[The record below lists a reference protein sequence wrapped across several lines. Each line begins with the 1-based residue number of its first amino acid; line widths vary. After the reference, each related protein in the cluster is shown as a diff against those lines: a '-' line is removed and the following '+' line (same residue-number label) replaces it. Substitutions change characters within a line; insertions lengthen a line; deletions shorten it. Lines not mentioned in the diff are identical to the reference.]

1 MTNILVVDDETEIR
15 AFLELLLTRQ
25 GFACSQAASVGEA
38 MEILKNMEFELVVT
52 DIRMP
57 GESGFDL
64 ANHVKK
70 NYPFTSIIMASGLD
84 QPSVARQA
92 LDLGVYGY
100 VIKPFTPNQIIIA
113 VQNAL
118 RRRELEISAND
129 YRKNLEHKVAER
141 TLSLQKTIN
150 GTIRILSQMV
160 ELRDPYTAGHQKRV
174 GELAKEVAG
183 FMGLSEKNRENIK
196 IAGFLH
202 DIGKVACPVEILTK
216 PGRLNEIEFAM
227 IKQHPQVGHD
237 LLNSVDFDWP
247 LAKTVLMHHERLDG
261 SGYPQGL
268 KADEI
273 ILEARILS
281 VCDVVEAMASHRPYR
296 PKLGLKKALAEIKKR
311 SGTWFDEDVVEACI
325 RVVEEGG
332 FDWLEEKW
340 D

>member
-1 MTNILVVDDETEIR
+1 
-15 AFLELLLTRQ
+15 
-25 GFACSQAASVGEA
+25 
-38 MEILKNMEFELVVT
+38 
-52 DIRMP
+52 MP

-64 ANHVKK
+64 ASHVKQH
-70 NYPFTSIIMASGLD
+70 YPFTSIIMASGLD

-118 RRRELEISAND
+118 RRRELEISAHD
-129 YRKNLEHKVAER
+129 YRRNLEDKVAKR

-183 FMGLSEKNRENIK
+183 SMGLDEKFRENVK
-196 IAGFLH
+196 VAGFLH
-202 DIGKVACPVEILTK
+202 DLGKVACPVEILTK
-216 PGRLNEIEFAM
+216 PGRLTDIEFAM

-268 KADEI
+268 KGEEI

-296 PKLGLKKALAEIKKR
+296 PKLGLKKAISEINR
-311 SGTWFDEDVVEACI
+311 LSGSWFDQDVVKACTK
-325 RVVEEGG
+325 VVKDGA